1 MATLRDIKRKI
12 DAVKKTQQITRAM
25 NMVAAAKLRTTQQ
38 KLDQFVPY
46 ATQLTEIMNRVAAG
60 IEPEG
65 FPLLMAHEEVAKV
78 ELISITADRGLCGA
92 FNTNLIATAGR
103 FIEAK
108 EQEGLEVSLTLLG
121 RKGRDFYRRRKRP
134 TRVFHEGMLNN
145 PNMGDATT
153 IGQEATEL
161 FLTHEVDEVY
171 ICYAQFISMA
181 NQRPVVKKLLPI
193 APVTMGEEGEEGAEG
208 AEDQE
213 LLEYIFEPSREGVLN
228 DLLPNY
234 INLQILEAFFQTAV
248 SEHAARMAA
257 MDNAVSNC
265 KEMVRDLT
273 LIYNKARQAGITKE
287 LMDIVGGV
295 EALKK

>member
-25 NMVAAAKLRTTQQ
+25 NMVAASKLRTTQQ
-38 KLDQFVPY
+38 QLDQFVPY

-60 IEPEG
+60 VEPEG
-65 FPLLMAHEEVAKV
+65 FPLLMAHEEVVKV

-92 FNTNLIATAGR
+92 FNTNLLAAAEA
-103 FIEAK
+103 FIQEK
-108 EQEGLEVSLTLLG
+108 EEEGLEVSLSQLG
-121 RKGRDFYRRRKRP
+121 RKGRDYFRRRKRP
-134 TRVFHEGMLNN
+134 VRVFHEGMLNK
-145 PNMGDATT
+145 PNYGDASAL
-153 IGQEATEL
+153 GQEVIDL

-171 ICYAQFISMA
+171 VCYAEFI
-181 NQRPVVKKLLPI
+181 NIVTQRPVIKKLLPI
-193 APVTMGEEGEEGAEG
+193 APETMEDEEQE
-208 AEDQE
+208 QE

-234 INLQILEAFFQTAV
+234 INLQLLEILFQTAV

-257 MDNAVSNC
+257 MDNAVNNC

-273 LIYNKARQAGITKE
+273 LVYNKARQAAITAE

>member
-60 IEPEG
+60 VEPEG
-65 FPLLMAHEEVAKV
+65 FPLLLAHEEVVKV
-78 ELISITADRGLCGA
+78 ELISLTADRGLCGA
-92 FNTNLIATAGR
+92 FNTNLIATADK
-103 FIEAK
+103 FIQGK
-108 EQEGLEVSLTLLG
+108 EQEGLEVSVTQLG
-121 RKGRDFYRRRKRP
+121 RKGRDYFRRRKRP
-134 TRVFHEGMLNN
+134 LRTFHEGMLND
-145 PNMGDATT
+145 PNYGDASAL
-153 IGQEATEL
+153 GQEVIDL

-171 ICYAQFISMA
+171 VCYSEFINMVT
-181 NQRPVVKKLLPI
+181 QRPVVKKLLPI
-193 APVTMGEEGEEGAEG
+193 APETMEEEG
-208 AEDQE
+208 QE
-213 LLEYIFEPSREGVLN
+213 QEQLEYIFEPSREGVLN

-234 INLQILEAFFQTAV
+234 IKLQLLEAFFQTAV
-248 SEHAARMAA
+248 SEHAARMTA
-257 MDNAVSNC
+257 MDNAVKNC

-273 LIYNKARQAGITKE
+273 LIYNKARQAAITAE

>member
-25 NMVAAAKLRTTQQ
+25 NMVAASKLRTTQQ
-38 KLDQFVPY
+38 QLDQFVPY

-60 IEPEG
+60 VEPEG
-65 FPLLMAHEEVAKV
+65 FPLLMAHEEVVKV

-92 FNTNLIATAGR
+92 FNTNLIAAADK
-103 FIEAK
+103 FIQEK
-108 EQEGLEVSLTLLG
+108 EQEGLELSLTQLG
-121 RKGRDFYRRRKRP
+121 RKGRDYFRRRKRP
-134 TRVFHEGMLNN
+134 LRVFHEGMLNN
-145 PNMGDATT
+145 PNYGDASAL
-153 IGQEATEL
+153 GQEVIDL

-171 ICYAQFISMA
+171 VCYAEFI
-181 NQRPVVKKLLPI
+181 NIVTQRPVVKKLLPI
-193 APVTMGEEGEEGAEG
+193 APETMEDEEQE
-208 AEDQE
+208 QE

-234 INLQILEAFFQTAV
+234 INLQLLEILFQTAV

-257 MDNAVSNC
+257 MDNAVNNC

-273 LIYNKARQAGITKE
+273 LVYNKARQAAITAE

>member
-25 NMVAAAKLRTTQQ
+25 NMVAASKLRTTQQ
-38 KLDQFVPY
+38 QLDQFIPY

-60 IEPEG
+60 VEPEG
-65 FPLLMAHEEVAKV
+65 FPLLMAHEEVVKV
-78 ELISITADRGLCGA
+78 ELISLTADRGLCGA
-92 FNTNLIATAGR
+92 FNTNLIAAADK
-103 FIEAK
+103 FIQEK
-108 EQEGLEVSLTLLG
+108 EQEGLELSLTQLG
-121 RKGRDFYRRRKRP
+121 RKGRDYFRRRKRP
-134 TRVFHEGMLNN
+134 VRVFYEGMLNN
-145 PNMGDATT
+145 PNYADASAL
-153 IGQEATEL
+153 GQEVIDL
-161 FLTHEVDEVY
+161 FLSHEVDEVY
-171 ICYAQFISMA
+171 VCYAEFI
-181 NQRPVVKKLLPI
+181 NIVTQRPVIKKLLPI
-193 APVTMGEEGEEGAEG
+193 APETMEEEGQE
-208 AEDQE
+208 QE

-234 INLQILEAFFQTAV
+234 IKLQLLEVFFQTAV

-257 MDNAVSNC
+257 MDNAVNNC

-273 LIYNKARQAGITKE
+273 LVYNKARQAAITAE

>member
-46 ATQLTEIMNRVAAG
+46 ANQLTEIMNRVAAG
-60 IEPEG
+60 VEPEG
-65 FPLLMAHEEVAKV
+65 FPLLMPHEEVVKV

-92 FNTNLIATAGR
+92 FNTNLIHTAEK
-103 FIEAK
+103 FMAEK
-108 EQEGLEVSLTLLG
+108 EQEGLELSLTLLG
-121 RKGRDFYRRRKRP
+121 RKGRDYFRRRKRAS
-134 TRVFHEGMLNN
+134 RVFYEGMLNN
-145 PNMGDATT
+145 PNMGDATS
-153 IGQEATEL
+153 IGQEAIDL
-161 FLTHEVDEVY
+161 FFTHEVDEVY
-171 ICYAQFISMA
+171 LCYAQFINMA
-181 NQRPVVKKLLPI
+181 TQKPVVKKLLPI
-193 APVTMGEEGEEGAEG
+193 APMTTEEEE
-208 AEDQE
+208 QE

-234 INLQILEAFFQTAV
+234 IHLQILEAFFQTAV
-248 SEHAARMAA
+248 SEHAARMTA
-257 MDNAVSNC
+257 MDNAVNNC

-273 LIYNKARQAGITKE
+273 LVYNKARQAGITKE

>member
-25 NMVAAAKLRTTQQ
+25 NMVAASKLRTTQQ
-38 KLDQFVPY
+38 QLDQFVPY

-60 IEPEG
+60 VEPEG
-65 FPLLMAHEEVAKV
+65 FPLLMAHEEVVKV
-78 ELISITADRGLCGA
+78 ELISLTADRGLCGA
-92 FNTNLIATAGR
+92 FNTNLIAAADK
-103 FIEAK
+103 FIQEK
-108 EQEGLEVSLTLLG
+108 EQEGLELSLTQLG
-121 RKGRDFYRRRKRP
+121 RKGRDYFRRRKRP
-134 TRVFHEGMLNN
+134 VRVFHEGMLNN
-145 PNMGDATT
+145 PNYGDASAL
-153 IGQEATEL
+153 GQEVIDL
-161 FLTHEVDEVY
+161 FLSHEVDEVY
-171 ICYAQFISMA
+171 VCYAEFI
-181 NQRPVVKKLLPI
+181 NIVTQRPVIKKLLPI
-193 APVTMGEEGEEGAEG
+193 APETMEEEGQE
-208 AEDQE
+208 QE

-234 INLQILEAFFQTAV
+234 IKLQLLEAFFQTAV

-257 MDNAVSNC
+257 MDNAVNNC

-273 LIYNKARQAGITKE
+273 LVYNKARQAAITAE

>member
-25 NMVAAAKLRTTQQ
+25 NMVAASKLRTTQQ
-38 KLDQFVPY
+38 QLDQFVPY

-60 IEPEG
+60 VEPEG
-65 FPLLMAHEEVAKV
+65 FPLLMAHEEVVKV
-78 ELISITADRGLCGA
+78 ELISLTADRGLCGA
-92 FNTNLIATAGR
+92 FNTNLIAAADK
-103 FIEAK
+103 FIQEK
-108 EQEGLEVSLTLLG
+108 EQEGLELSLTQLG
-121 RKGRDFYRRRKRP
+121 RKGRDYFRRRKRP
-134 TRVFHEGMLNN
+134 LRVFHEGMLNN
-145 PNMGDATT
+145 PNYGDASAL
-153 IGQEATEL
+153 GQEVIDL
-161 FLTHEVDEVY
+161 FLSHEVDEVY
-171 ICYAQFISMA
+171 VCYAEFI
-181 NQRPVVKKLLPI
+181 NIVTQRPVIKKLLPI
-193 APVTMGEEGEEGAEG
+193 TPETMEEEE
-208 AEDQE
+208 QE

-234 INLQILEAFFQTAV
+234 IKLQLLEFFFQTAV

-257 MDNAVSNC
+257 MDNAVNNC

-273 LIYNKARQAGITKE
+273 LVYNKARQAAITAE

>member
-60 IEPEG
+60 VEPEG
-65 FPLLMAHEEVAKV
+65 FPLLMAHEEVVKV
-78 ELISITADRGLCGA
+78 ELISLTADRGLCGA
-92 FNTNLIATAGR
+92 FNTNLIAAADK
-103 FIEAK
+103 FIQGK
-108 EQEGLEVSLTLLG
+108 EQEGLEVSLTQLG
-121 RKGRDFYRRRKRP
+121 RKGRDYFRRRKRP
-134 TRVFHEGMLNN
+134 LRVFHEGMLNK
-145 PNMGDATT
+145 PNYGDASAL
-153 IGQEATEL
+153 GQEVIDL
-161 FLTHEVDEVY
+161 FLSHEVDEVY
-171 ICYAQFISMA
+171 VCYAEFI
-181 NQRPVVKKLLPI
+181 NIVTQRPVIKKLLPI
-193 APVTMGEEGEEGAEG
+193 APETMEEEVNL
-208 AEDQE
+208 Q
-213 LLEYIFEPSREGVLN
+213 LLEF
-228 DLLPNY
+228 
-234 INLQILEAFFQTAV
+234 FFQTAV

-257 MDNAVSNC
+257 MDNAVNNC

-273 LIYNKARQAGITKE
+273 LVYNKARQAAITAE

>member
-25 NMVAAAKLRTTQQ
+25 NMVAASKLRTTQQ
-38 KLDQFVPY
+38 QLDQFVPY

-60 IEPEG
+60 VEPEG
-65 FPLLMAHEEVAKV
+65 FPLLMAHEEVVKV
-78 ELISITADRGLCGA
+78 ELISLTADRGLCGA
-92 FNTNLIATAGR
+92 FNTNLIAAADK
-103 FIEAK
+103 FIQEK
-108 EQEGLEVSLTLLG
+108 EQEGLELSLTQLG
-121 RKGRDFYRRRKRP
+121 RKGRDYFRRRKRP
-134 TRVFHEGMLNN
+134 VRVFHEGMLNN
-145 PNMGDATT
+145 PNYADASAL
-153 IGQEATEL
+153 GQEVIDL

-171 ICYAQFISMA
+171 VCYAEFI
-181 NQRPVVKKLLPI
+181 NIVTQKPVIKKLLPI
-193 APVTMGEEGEEGAEG
+193 APETMEEEGQE
-208 AEDQE
+208 QE

-234 INLQILEAFFQTAV
+234 IKLQLLEAFFQTAV

-257 MDNAVSNC
+257 MDNAVNNC

-273 LIYNKARQAGITKE
+273 LVYNKARQAAITAE

>member
-25 NMVAAAKLRTTQQ
+25 NMVAASKLRTTQQ
-38 KLDQFVPY
+38 QLDQFVPY

-60 IEPEG
+60 VEPEG
-65 FPLLMAHEEVAKV
+65 FPLLMAHEEVVKV
-78 ELISITADRGLCGA
+78 ELISLTADRGLCGA
-92 FNTNLIATAGR
+92 FNTNLIAAADK
-103 FIEAK
+103 FMQEK
-108 EQEGLEVSLTLLG
+108 EQEGLELSLTQLG
-121 RKGRDFYRRRKRP
+121 RKGRDYFRRRKRP
-134 TRVFHEGMLNN
+134 VRVFHEGMLNN
-145 PNMGDATT
+145 PNYADASAL
-153 IGQEATEL
+153 GQEVIDL
-161 FLTHEVDEVY
+161 FLSHEVDEVY
-171 ICYAQFISMA
+171 VCYAEFI
-181 NQRPVVKKLLPI
+181 NIVTQRPVIKKLLPI
-193 APVTMGEEGEEGAEG
+193 APETMEEEGQE
-208 AEDQE
+208 QE

-234 INLQILEAFFQTAV
+234 IKLQLLEAFFQTAV

-257 MDNAVSNC
+257 MDNAVNNC

-273 LIYNKARQAGITKE
+273 LVYNKARQAAITAE

>member
-25 NMVAAAKLRTTQQ
+25 NMVAASKLRTTQQ
-38 KLDQFVPY
+38 QLDQFVPY

-60 IEPEG
+60 VEPEG
-65 FPLLMAHEEVAKV
+65 FPLLMAHEEVVKV
-78 ELISITADRGLCGA
+78 ELISLTADRGLCGA
-92 FNTNLIATAGR
+92 FNTNLIAAADK
-103 FIEAK
+103 FIQEK
-108 EQEGLEVSLTLLG
+108 EQEGLEVSLTQLG
-121 RKGRDFYRRRKRP
+121 RKGRDYFRRRKRP
-134 TRVFHEGMLNN
+134 LRVFHEGMLNN
-145 PNMGDATT
+145 PNYGDASAL
-153 IGQEATEL
+153 GQEVIDL
-161 FLTHEVDEVY
+161 FLSHEVDEVY
-171 ICYAQFISMA
+171 VCYAEFI
-181 NQRPVVKKLLPI
+181 NIVTQRPVIKKLLPI
-193 APVTMGEEGEEGAEG
+193 APETMEEEGQE
-208 AEDQE
+208 QE

-234 INLQILEAFFQTAV
+234 IKLQLLEAFFQTAV

-257 MDNAVSNC
+257 MDNAVNNC

-273 LIYNKARQAGITKE
+273 LVYNKARQAAITAE

>member
-25 NMVAAAKLRTTQQ
+25 NMVAASKLRTTQQ
-38 KLDQFVPY
+38 QLDQFVPY

-60 IEPEG
+60 VEPEG
-65 FPLLMAHEEVAKV
+65 FPLLMAHEEVVKV
-78 ELISITADRGLCGA
+78 ELISLTADRGLCGA
-92 FNTNLIATAGR
+92 FNTNLIAAADK
-103 FIEAK
+103 FIQGK
-108 EQEGLEVSLTLLG
+108 EQEGLELSLTQLG
-121 RKGRDFYRRRKRP
+121 RKGRDYFRRRKRP
-134 TRVFHEGMLNN
+134 LRVFHEGMLNK
-145 PNMGDATT
+145 PNYADASAL
-153 IGQEATEL
+153 GQEVIDL
-161 FLTHEVDEVY
+161 FLSHEVDEVY
-171 ICYAQFISMA
+171 VCYAEFI
-181 NQRPVVKKLLPI
+181 NIVTQRPVIKKLLPI
-193 APVTMGEEGEEGAEG
+193 APETMEEEGQE
-208 AEDQE
+208 QE

-234 INLQILEAFFQTAV
+234 INLQLLEVFFQTAV

-257 MDNAVSNC
+257 MDNAVKNC

-273 LIYNKARQAGITKE
+273 LVYNKARQAAITAE

>member
-60 IEPEG
+60 VEPEG
-65 FPLLMAHEEVAKV
+65 FPLLMAHEEVVKV
-78 ELISITADRGLCGA
+78 ELISLTADRGLCGA
-92 FNTNLIATAGR
+92 FNTNLIAAADK
-103 FIEAK
+103 FIQGK
-108 EQEGLEVSLTLLG
+108 EQEGLEVSVTQLG
-121 RKGRDFYRRRKRP
+121 RKGRDFFRRRKRP
-134 TRVFHEGMLNN
+134 LRTFHEGMLND
-145 PNMGDATT
+145 PNYVDASAL
-153 IGQEATEL
+153 GQEVIDL

-171 ICYAQFISMA
+171 VCYSEFINMVT
-181 NQRPVVKKLLPI
+181 QRPVVKKLLPI
-193 APVTMGEEGEEGAEG
+193 ATETMEEEG
-208 AEDQE
+208 QE
-213 LLEYIFEPSREGVLN
+213 QEQLEYIFEPSREGVLN

-234 INLQILEAFFQTAV
+234 IKLQLLEAFFQTAV
-248 SEHAARMAA
+248 SEHAARMTA
-257 MDNAVSNC
+257 MDNAVKNC

-273 LIYNKARQAGITKE
+273 LIYNKARQAAITAE

>member
-25 NMVAAAKLRTTQQ
+25 NMVAASKLRTTQQ
-38 KLDQFVPY
+38 KLEQFVPY
-46 ATQLTEIMNRVAAG
+46 ANQLKEIMNRVAAG
-60 IEPEG
+60 VEPEG
-65 FPLLMAHEEVAKV
+65 FPLLMDHEEVVKV

-92 FNTNLIATAGR
+92 FNTNLISAAEK
-103 FIEAK
+103 FMAAK
-108 EQEGLEVSLTLLG
+108 EQEGLEVSLSLIG
-121 RKGRDFYRRRKRP
+121 RKGRDYFRRRKRP
-134 TRVFHEGMLNN
+134 SRVFHEGMLNN

-153 IGQEATEL
+153 IGQEAIDL
-161 FLTHEVDEVY
+161 FLTHEVDEVHL
-171 ICYAQFISMA
+171 CYAQFINMA
-181 NQRPVVKKLLPI
+181 TQRPVVKKLLPI
-193 APVTMGEEGEEGAEG
+193 APETAEEEE
-208 AEDQE
+208 QE

-234 INLQILEAFFQTAV
+234 IKLQILEAFFQTAV
-248 SEHAARMAA
+248 SEHAARMTA

-273 LIYNKARQAGITKE
+273 LVYNKARQAGITKE

>member
-46 ATQLTEIMNRVAAG
+46 ARQLTEIMNRVAAG
-60 IEPEG
+60 VEPEG
-65 FPLLMAHEEVAKV
+65 FPLLMDHEEVVKV
-78 ELISITADRGLCGA
+78 EMISITADRGLCGG
-92 FNTNLIATAGR
+92 FNTNLIAAAQK
-103 FIEAK
+103 FIAEK

-145 PNMGDATT
+145 PNMGDATA
-153 IGQEATEL
+153 IGQEAIEL

-171 ICYAQFISMA
+171 LCYAQFISMA

-193 APVTMGEEGEEGAEG
+193 APETMEE
-208 AEDQE
+208 EDQE

-257 MDNAVSNC
+257 MDNAVNNC

>member
-46 ATQLTEIMNRVAAG
+46 AKQLTEIMNRVAAG
-60 IEPEG
+60 VEPEG
-65 FPLLMAHEEVAKV
+65 FPLLLPHEEVVKV

-92 FNTNLIATAGR
+92 FNTNLINATER
-103 FIEAK
+103 FIAEE
-108 EQEGLEVSLTLLG
+108 EQEGLEISLTLLG
-121 RKGRDFYRRRKRP
+121 RKGRDYFRRRKRP

-145 PNMGDATT
+145 PNFADASAL
-153 IGQEATEL
+153 GQEAIDL

-171 ICYAQFISMA
+171 LCYSHFVNMA
-181 NQRPVVKKLLPI
+181 TQRPTVKKLLPI
-193 APVTMGEEGEEGAEG
+193 APETTEEEPE
-208 AEDQE
+208 E

-234 INLQILEAFFQTAV
+234 IHLQILEG
-248 SEHAARMAA
+248 
-257 MDNAVSNC
+257 N
-265 KEMVRDLT
+265 
-273 LIYNKARQAGITKE
+273 
-287 LMDIVGGV
+287 
-295 EALKK
+295 

>member
-25 NMVAAAKLRTTQQ
+25 NMVAASKLRTTQQ
-38 KLDQFVPY
+38 QLDQFVPY

-60 IEPEG
+60 VEPEG
-65 FPLLMAHEEVAKV
+65 FPLLMAHEEVVKV
-78 ELISITADRGLCGA
+78 ELISLTADRGLCGA
-92 FNTNLIATAGR
+92 FNTNLIAAADK
-103 FIEAK
+103 FIQGK
-108 EQEGLEVSLTLLG
+108 EQEGLEVSLTQLG
-121 RKGRDFYRRRKRP
+121 RKGRDYFRRRKRP
-134 TRVFHEGMLNN
+134 LRVFHEGMLNK
-145 PNMGDATT
+145 PNYGDASAL
-153 IGQEATEL
+153 GQEVIDL
-161 FLTHEVDEVY
+161 FLSHEVDEVY
-171 ICYAQFISMA
+171 VCYAEFI
-181 NQRPVVKKLLPI
+181 NIVTQRPVIKKLLPI
-193 APVTMGEEGEEGAEG
+193 APETMEEEEQE
-208 AEDQE
+208 QE

-234 INLQILEAFFQTAV
+234 IKLQLLEAFFQTAV

-257 MDNAVSNC
+257 MDNAVNNC

-273 LIYNKARQAGITKE
+273 LVYNKARQAAITAE

>member
-25 NMVAAAKLRTTQQ
+25 NMVAASKLRTTQQ
-38 KLDQFVPY
+38 QLDQFVPY

-60 IEPEG
+60 VEPEG
-65 FPLLMAHEEVAKV
+65 FPLLMAHEEVVKV
-78 ELISITADRGLCGA
+78 ELISLTADRGLCGA
-92 FNTNLIATAGR
+92 FNTNLIAAADK
-103 FIEAK
+103 FIQGK
-108 EQEGLEVSLTLLG
+108 EQEGLELSLTQLG
-121 RKGRDFYRRRKRP
+121 RKGRDYFRRRKRP
-134 TRVFHEGMLNN
+134 VRVFHEGMLNK
-145 PNMGDATT
+145 PNYGDASAL
-153 IGQEATEL
+153 GQEVIDL
-161 FLTHEVDEVY
+161 FLSHEVDEVY
-171 ICYAQFISMA
+171 VCYAEFI
-181 NQRPVVKKLLPI
+181 NIVTQRPVIKKLLPI
-193 APVTMGEEGEEGAEG
+193 APETMEDEE
-208 AEDQE
+208 QE

-234 INLQILEAFFQTAV
+234 IKLQLLEFFFQTAV

-257 MDNAVSNC
+257 MDNAVNNC

-273 LIYNKARQAGITKE
+273 LVYNKARQAAITAE

>member
-38 KLDQFVPY
+38 QLDQFVPY

-60 IEPEG
+60 VEPEG
-65 FPLLMAHEEVAKV
+65 FPLLMAHEEVVKV
-78 ELISITADRGLCGA
+78 ELISLTADRGLCGA
-92 FNTNLIATAGR
+92 FNTNLIAAADK
-103 FIEAK
+103 FIQAK
-108 EQEGLEVSLTLLG
+108 EQEGLEVSVTQLG
-121 RKGRDFYRRRKRP
+121 RKGRDFFRRRKRP
-134 TRVFHEGMLNN
+134 LRTFHEGMLNN
-145 PNMGDATT
+145 PNYGDASAL
-153 IGQEATEL
+153 GQEVIDL

-171 ICYAQFISMA
+171 VCYSEFINMVT
-181 NQRPVVKKLLPI
+181 QRPVVKKLLPI
-193 APVTMGEEGEEGAEG
+193 APETVEEEE
-208 AEDQE
+208 QE
-213 LLEYIFEPSREGVLN
+213 QLEYIFEPSREGVLN

-234 INLQILEAFFQTAV
+234 IKLQLLEFFFQTAV
-248 SEHAARMAA
+248 SEHAARMTA
-257 MDNAVSNC
+257 MDNAVNNC

-273 LIYNKARQAGITKE
+273 LIYNKARQAAITAE

>member
-25 NMVAAAKLRTTQQ
+25 NMVAASKLRTTQQ
-38 KLDQFVPY
+38 QLDQFVPY

-60 IEPEG
+60 VEPEG
-65 FPLLMAHEEVAKV
+65 FPLLMAHEEVVKV
-78 ELISITADRGLCGA
+78 ELISLTADRGLCGA
-92 FNTNLIATAGR
+92 FNTNLIAAADK
-103 FIEAK
+103 FIQEK
-108 EQEGLEVSLTLLG
+108 EQEGLELSLTQLG
-121 RKGRDFYRRRKRP
+121 RKGRDYFRRRKRP
-134 TRVFHEGMLNN
+134 VRVFHEGMLNN
-145 PNMGDATT
+145 PNYGDASAL
-153 IGQEATEL
+153 GQEVIDL
-161 FLTHEVDEVY
+161 FLSHEVDEVY
-171 ICYAQFISMA
+171 VCYAEFI
-181 NQRPVVKKLLPI
+181 NIVTQRPVIKKLLPI
-193 APVTMGEEGEEGAEG
+193 APETMEDEE
-208 AEDQE
+208 QE

-234 INLQILEAFFQTAV
+234 IKLQLLEAFFQTAV

-257 MDNAVSNC
+257 MDNAVNNC

-273 LIYNKARQAGITKE
+273 LVYNKARQAAITAE

>member
-25 NMVAAAKLRTTQQ
+25 NMVAASKLRTTQQ
-38 KLDQFVPY
+38 QLDQFVPY

-60 IEPEG
+60 VEPEG
-65 FPLLMAHEEVAKV
+65 FPLLMAHEEVVKV
-78 ELISITADRGLCGA
+78 ELISLTADRGLCGA
-92 FNTNLIATAGR
+92 FNTNLIAAADK
-103 FIEAK
+103 FIQEK
-108 EQEGLEVSLTLLG
+108 EQEGLELSLTQLG
-121 RKGRDFYRRRKRP
+121 RKGRDYFRRRKRP
-134 TRVFHEGMLNN
+134 LRVFHEGMLNN
-145 PNMGDATT
+145 PNYGDASAL
-153 IGQEATEL
+153 GQEVIDL

-171 ICYAQFISMA
+171 VCYAEFI
-181 NQRPVVKKLLPI
+181 NIVTQRPVIKKLLPI
-193 APVTMGEEGEEGAEG
+193 APETMEDEE
-208 AEDQE
+208 QE

-234 INLQILEAFFQTAV
+234 INLQLLEFFFQTAV

-257 MDNAVSNC
+257 MDNAVNNC

-273 LIYNKARQAGITKE
+273 LVYNKARQAAITAE

>member
-25 NMVAAAKLRTTQQ
+25 NMVAASKLRTTQQ
-38 KLDQFVPY
+38 QLDQFVPY

-60 IEPEG
+60 VEPEG
-65 FPLLMAHEEVAKV
+65 FPLLMAHEEVVKV
-78 ELISITADRGLCGA
+78 ELISLTADRGLCGA
-92 FNTNLIATAGR
+92 FNTNLIAAADK
-103 FIEAK
+103 FIQGK
-108 EQEGLEVSLTLLG
+108 EQEGLELSLTQLG
-121 RKGRDFYRRRKRP
+121 RKGRDYFRRRKRP
-134 TRVFHEGMLNN
+134 LRVFHEGMLNK
-145 PNMGDATT
+145 PNYADASAL
-153 IGQEATEL
+153 GQEVIDL
-161 FLTHEVDEVY
+161 FLSHEVDEVY
-171 ICYAQFISMA
+171 VCYAEFI
-181 NQRPVVKKLLPI
+181 NIVTQRPMIKKLLPI
-193 APVTMGEEGEEGAEG
+193 APETMEEEGQE
-208 AEDQE
+208 QE

-234 INLQILEAFFQTAV
+234 INLQLLKVFFQTAV

-257 MDNAVSNC
+257 MDNAVNNC

-273 LIYNKARQAGITKE
+273 LVYNKARQAAITAE

>member
-25 NMVAAAKLRTTQQ
+25 NMVAASKLRTTQQ
-38 KLDQFVPY
+38 QLDQFVPY

-60 IEPEG
+60 VEPEG
-65 FPLLMAHEEVAKV
+65 FPLLMAHEEVVKV
-78 ELISITADRGLCGA
+78 ELISLTADRGLCGA
-92 FNTNLIATAGR
+92 FNTNLIAAADK
-103 FIEAK
+103 FIQGK
-108 EQEGLEVSLTLLG
+108 EQEGLELSLTQLG
-121 RKGRDFYRRRKRP
+121 RKGRDYFRRRKRP
-134 TRVFHEGMLNN
+134 VRVFHEGMLNK
-145 PNMGDATT
+145 PNYADASAL
-153 IGQEATEL
+153 GQEVIDL
-161 FLTHEVDEVY
+161 FLSHEVDEVY
-171 ICYAQFISMA
+171 VCYAEFI
-181 NQRPVVKKLLPI
+181 NIVTQRPVIKKLLPI
-193 APVTMGEEGEEGAEG
+193 APETMEEEGQE
-208 AEDQE
+208 QE

-234 INLQILEAFFQTAV
+234 INLQLLEAFFQTAV

-257 MDNAVSNC
+257 MDNAVNNC

-273 LIYNKARQAGITKE
+273 LVYNKARQAAITAE

>member
-25 NMVAAAKLRTTQQ
+25 NMVAASKLRTTQQ
-38 KLDQFVPY
+38 QLDQFVPY

-60 IEPEG
+60 VEPEG
-65 FPLLMAHEEVAKV
+65 FPLLMAHEEVVKV
-78 ELISITADRGLCGA
+78 ELISLTADRGLCGA
-92 FNTNLIATAGR
+92 FNTNLIAAADK
-103 FIEAK
+103 FIQEK
-108 EQEGLEVSLTLLG
+108 EQEGLELSLTQLG
-121 RKGRDFYRRRKRP
+121 RKGRDYFRRRKRP
-134 TRVFHEGMLNN
+134 LRVFHEGMLNK
-145 PNMGDATT
+145 PNYADASAL
-153 IGQEATEL
+153 GQEVIDL
-161 FLTHEVDEVY
+161 FLSHEVDEVY
-171 ICYAQFISMA
+171 VCYAEFI
-181 NQRPVVKKLLPI
+181 NIVTQRPVIKKLLPI
-193 APVTMGEEGEEGAEG
+193 APETMEEEEQE
-208 AEDQE
+208 QE

-234 INLQILEAFFQTAV
+234 INLQLLEVFFQTAV

-257 MDNAVSNC
+257 MDNAVNNC

-273 LIYNKARQAGITKE
+273 LVYNKARQAAITAE

>member
-25 NMVAAAKLRTTQQ
+25 NMVAASKLRSTQQ

-46 ATQLTEIMNRVAAG
+46 ANQLTEIMNRVAAG
-60 IEPEG
+60 VEPEG
-65 FPLLMAHEEVAKV
+65 FPLLMPHEEVVKV

-92 FNTNLIATAGR
+92 FNTNLISAAEK
-103 FIEAK
+103 FVAEK
-108 EQEGLEVSLTLLG
+108 EQEGLEVSLSLIG
-121 RKGRDFYRRRKRP
+121 RKGRDYFRRRKRP

-145 PNMGDATT
+145 PNMGDATA
-153 IGQEATEL
+153 IGQEATDL

-171 ICYAQFISMA
+171 LCYAQFINMA
-181 NQRPVVKKLLPI
+181 TQRPVVKKLLPI
-193 APVTMGEEGEEGAEG
+193 APETVEEEE
-208 AEDQE
+208 QE

-234 INLQILEAFFQTAV
+234 IHLQVLEAFFQTAV
-248 SEHAARMAA
+248 SEHAARMTA
-257 MDNAVSNC
+257 MDNAVNNC

-273 LIYNKARQAGITKE
+273 LVYNKARQAGITKE